1 MIRLQ
6 GLSLIGGALAFAL
19 TIGVVQATPLS
30 NAAAGVQSAAGNTAD
45 SSLIPVHECNRVC
58 ERGPV
63 EEWAALFVGIVTW
76 QGMPPGPLQAA
87 LDYISQYR

>member
-30 NAAAGVQSAAGNTAD
+30 NAAAGVQSVAGNTAD

-63 EEWAALFVGIVTW
+63 EEWGGAIRWHRHVGRECRPVHCR
-76 QGMPPGPLQAA
+76 PH
-87 LDYISQYR
+87 